1 MHSWYS
7 LLFIWRSTKIKFF
20 NCFSTWASSETLKA
34 GVNAWEYDT
43 EFRTRQALKL
53 APWNKIYSDLW
64 LKLMTNTN
72 KIETQ
77 ASQIRIGF
85 PGQSNQS
92 RPTRRICFGF
102 NKGRCYLK
110 NCRYSHI
117 YLACK
122 GDHAEKQV
130 SSQYHF
136 TEHTYRTKIQK
147 IQIPMHSPTT
157 GSQGLF
163 VAHSGDSRFELSL
176 TPVDLS
182 MFDKQLEEYS
192 NREAAEELKNDF
204 K

>member
-1 MHSWYS
+1 
-7 LLFIWRSTKIKFF
+7 
-20 NCFSTWASSETLKA
+20 
-34 GVNAWEYDT
+34 
-43 EFRTRQALKL
+43 
-53 APWNKIYSDLW
+53 
-64 LKLMTNTN
+64 MTNTN

-102 NKGRCYLK
+102 NKGRCNFK

-147 IQIPMHSPTT
+147 NIHTNAQPDNRVTRPFR
-157 GSQGLF
+157 GPF
-163 VAHSGDSRFELSL
+163 SRFELSL

-192 NREAAEELKNDF
+192 NREAAEELKNGF
-204 K
+204 KQGFHTKFEGPQQYVLSNKFTISK